1 MSLRR
6 VCVALFALWLGVNF
20 ARPASALGSD
30 GVGAPRVRTAAGI
43 RVRTIE
49 VDPHNP
55 RIRVSIATAQGFP
68 RHDETFGSMLGRVRP
83 IVAIDGAY
91 FSERSR
97 QPIGD
102 IVVNGRLRY
111 AGMMGT
117 ALAMTR
123 GGDATIE
130 RVVRDHRADW
140 TGYDM
145 VLGCGPALVLDGSVV
160 VNPVYEHF
168 HDPHVMHSTRRLGI
182 AVLGNGDLL
191 IVETVQPVNFLRWA
205 RVMRA
210 LGAQDALNLDAG
222 ASLAMTYRGHVLEHP
237 KRRLT
242 NLFVILPR
250 S

>member
-6 VCVALFALWLGVNF
+6 VCVALFALLLGLSF
-20 ARPASALGSD
+20 ARPASALGPD

-49 VDPHNP
+49 IDPHNP
-55 RIRVSIATAQGFP
+55 RIRISIATAKGFP
-68 RHDETFGSMLGRVRP
+68 LRDETFGSMLGRVRP

-102 IVVNGRLRY
+102 IVVNGRLQY

-123 GGDATIE
+123 GGDALIE
-130 RVVRDHRADW
+130 RVVRNHRADW
-140 TGYDM
+140 AGFDM
-145 VLGCGPALVLDGSVV
+145 VLGCGPALVLDGEIVV
-160 VNPVYEHF
+160 DPVYEHF
-168 HDPHVMHSTRRLGI
+168 HDPHVMHATRRLGI
-182 AVLGNGDLL
+182 AVLRNGDLL
-191 IVETVQPVNFLRWA
+191 IVETAQAVTFKRWA
-205 RVMRA
+205 HVMKA

-242 NLFVILPR
+242 NLFVVLPR

>member
-1 MSLRR
+1 MIPRC
-6 VCVALFALWLGVNF
+6 VCVALFALCIGANLGRSV
-20 ARPASALGSD
+20 SALERD
-30 GVGAPRVRTAAGI
+30 GVGAPRIRIAAGV

-49 VDPHNP
+49 IDPHNP
-55 RIRVSIATAQGFP
+55 RIRVSIATARGFP
-68 RHDETFGSMLGRVRP
+68 LRDESFGSMLGRVQP

-117 ALAMTR
+117 ALALTP
-123 GGDATIE
+123 GGDALIE
-130 RVVRDHRADW
+130 RVVRDRRADW

-145 VLGCGPALVLDGSVV
+145 VLGCGPALVLDGRVD
-160 VNPVYEHF
+160 VNPRYEHF
-168 HDPHVMHSTRRLGI
+168 HDPHVMRSTRRLGI
-182 AVLGNGDLL
+182 AVLRNGDLL
-191 IVETVQPVNFLRWA
+191 IVETAVPVLFDRWA
-205 RVMRA
+205 RVMQS
-210 LGAQDALNLDAG
+210 LGARDALNLDAG

-237 KRRLT
+237 SRRLT
-242 NLFVILPR
+242 NLFVVLPR